1 MPDIHM
7 RYLIKNKLI
16 YILLFLA
23 AAVFLVN
30 STYVSYPDEFIN
42 ILGGRAIVLGKLPYR
57 DFFDHHM
64 PFAWYLASS
73 ILLFTKQNYILFRIG
88 WGVIQAVG
96 VVLLGLLIAR
106 KYPKFSLIY
115 SLWAVLYATAA
126 MYFWLHLFLGDSLA
140 VWFFSGAFW
149 MLLLETSYPTHART
163 VRYGITC
170 LVTLMIF
177 SSLSYLYIGMIMYA
191 WVGLLTIN
199 LHTREIGHSKNR
211 IRELLMLVSVAI
223 APYVIYALYLLITGT
238 AKDFWFANFT
248 YNTKLYINI
257 ANYTAVTSSFNPLR
271 FALTVINNFWQS
283 YLPLL
288 SQLAYVS
295 FYSPVSRLVA
305 LGTLMTALYLCY
317 RRPIFGLIYLA
328 LLSFSAPRSSQLYDM
343 RQTDYQMG
351 LFIVMGTISAAYVL
365 YQLLYDLDT
374 KSFFVKFW
382 RSILCFLLL
391 MYFAFSLAFMLQN
404 TLSIRYQRYMG
415 MLPPTTNISDIA
427 DFVTRWIEP
436 TDTYWIGPYEGH
448 HAFYVKRGQTAGKY
462 PSLLPQFRENDFMR
476 NDFLHEMEKANPR
489 MIIFHHEASI
499 FQTPAN
505 EFGAFFL
512 DWMKGKYVNC
522 VEAKIACKS
531 EVGGINVRE
540 DVYLR
545 LDSKD
550 LFKQM

>member
-1 MPDIHM
+1 LCISAF
-7 RYLIKNKLI
+7 IF
-16 YILLFLA
+16 FL
-23 AAVFLVN
+23 N
-30 STYVSYPDEFIN
+30 STYVAYPDEFIN

-115 SLWAVLYATAA
+115 ALWAVLYATAA

-149 MLLLETSYPTHART
+149 MLLLDTTYPTHARI

-199 LHTREIGHSKNR
+199 LYTREIGHSKNK

-223 APYVIYALYLLITGT
+223 APYVIYSLYLLITGT

-436 TDTYWIGPYEGH
+436 SDTYWIGPYEGH
-448 HAFYVKRGQTAGKY
+448 HAFYVKKGQTAGKY
-462 PSLLPQFRENDFMR
+462 PSLLPQFRENDFLR
-476 NDFLHEMEKANPR
+476 NDFLHEMEKANPK

-499 FQTPAN
+499 FQTPAI

-522 VEAKIACKS
+522 VEARVECRS
-531 EVGGINVRE
+531 VVSGINVHE